1 MRFTIPPPL
10 GLGRRI
16 EVLAACPPPDEQFG
30 GLASRGQTC
39 ATFLERSAVYADVV
53 TAMSP
58 RWLSWAVSEALANRA
73 PRTRAFLEPSRTGG
87 GAFDLG
93 RGPIAWP
100 MVFAGASCHP
110 ERDGH
115 MCDQPDQPDQSVL
128 PEHEALLPRGRV
140 VVEDAGDVLFD
151 DFEALDWPAIRAPG
165 GVA

>member
-1 MRFTIPPPL
+1 MRFNIPPPL
-10 GLGRRI
+10 GMFSCRI

-58 RWLSWAVSEALANRA
+58 RWLSWAVSEALANRT

-93 RGPIAWP
+93 RGPIARP
-100 MVFAGASCHP
+100 MIFAGDTCRPAWP
-110 ERDGH
+110 DGC
-115 MCDQPDQPDQSVL
+115 MCDDPDPSRL
-128 PEHEALLPRGRV
+128 PEHEALLPRSHV

-151 DFEALDWPAIRAPG
+151 DFESLDWPAIRAPG
-165 GVA
+165 GAA

>member
-1 MRFTIPPPL
+1 MKFTIPPPL
-10 GLGRRI
+10 GLLSRCI
-16 EVLAACPPPDEQFG
+16 EVLVACPPPDEQFG

-58 RWLSWAVSEALANRA
+58 RWLSWAVSEALANRT

-93 RGPIAWP
+93 RGPVARP
-100 MVFAGASCHP
+100 MIFAGASCHP

-115 MCDQPDQPDQSVL
+115 MCEQAEPSVL
-128 PEHEALLPRGRV
+128 PEHEALLPRSHV

-151 DFEALDWPAIRAPG
+151 DFESLDWPAIRAPG
-165 GVA
+165 GAA